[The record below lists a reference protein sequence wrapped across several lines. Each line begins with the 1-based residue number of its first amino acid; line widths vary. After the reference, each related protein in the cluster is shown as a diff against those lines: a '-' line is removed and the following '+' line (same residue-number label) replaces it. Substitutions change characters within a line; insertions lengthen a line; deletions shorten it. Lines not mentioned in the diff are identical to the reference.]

1 MILYLKDPKDCTKK
15 LFDLAECVAQ
25 MVKNLPSKFS
35 PKPSTTKKKINI
47 QVSVDFLYTNNEKAE
62 KEIRKTIS
70 FTITSK
76 NTWE

>member
-1 MILYLKDPKDCTKK
+1 
-15 LFDLAECVAQ
+15 